1 MVVDRQWPFLQ
12 ALRLETSADG
22 AGHRQAGQEAGRW
35 SDAID
40 YLVAAGYGSVADI
53 GKMTRRQILQQLDA
67 VERRHRRER
76 AERVI
81 DVNFAFA
88 GGQDAERH
96 LQKLLK

>member
-1 MVVDRQWPFLQ
+1 
-12 ALRLETSADG
+12 
-22 AGHRQAGQEAGRW
+22 
-35 SDAID
+35 
-40 YLVAAGYGSVADI
+40 
-53 GKMTRRQILQQLDA
+53 MTRRQILQQLDA

-96 LQKLLK
+96 LQNLLK